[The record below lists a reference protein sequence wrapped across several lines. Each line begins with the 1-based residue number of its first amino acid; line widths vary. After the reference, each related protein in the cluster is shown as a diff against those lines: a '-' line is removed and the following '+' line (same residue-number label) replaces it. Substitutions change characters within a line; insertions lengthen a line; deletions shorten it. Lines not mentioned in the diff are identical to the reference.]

1 MVCLGHDGFGEVL
14 HQVFFG
20 GEGSGTALRH
30 QSDAMAHAEYMRVYR
45 HGRLVE
51 HHALNHI
58 RRLSS
63 HPRQFY
69 QLLECARH
77 FAIEIPDQHLCH
89 AHQVLRLVVGIAH
102 ASDVLENHFRS
113 GGSQCFGRREI
124 ME

>member
-1 MVCLGHDGFGEVL
+1 MVCLGHNGFGDVL
-14 HQVFFG
+14 HQVLFG

-30 QSDAMAHAEYMRVYR
+30 QSDAMAHAEHMRVYR

-58 RRLSS
+58 CGLSS
-63 HPRQFY
+63 HPRQFH
-69 QLLECARH
+69 QFFESARH
-77 FAIEIPDQHLCH
+77 FTIEIPDQHLRH
-89 AHQVLRLVVGIAH
+89 PHQVLGLVVGIAH
-102 ASDVLENHFRS
+102 ASDVLEYHFRS